1 MTTEDKSPTGEMVP
15 VEMGLVA
22 PVDAESILAAFRRF
36 EWLMKNVVGPG
47 DRQKVGSRSFI
58 KKSGCLKVALACNM
72 SLEKREEHVEKD
84 GDETVYHFTYRAI
97 ASTGRF
103 ADADAS
109 ASSGERNFTH
119 IPHDI
124 RALAQTRA
132 CNRAILNLSAA
143 GEVSFE
149 EMSPES
155 KTLDS
160 NPKSIL
166 KTVTLKKGWTW
177 NRVFTELGPEIEKR
191 QKELGEEKFSFEFA
205 AVVVAREKGCVKKQ
219 KKKGLDQ
226 ELPQ

>member
-1 MTTEDKSPTGEMVP
+1 MTTEDKPPTGEVVP

-36 EWLMKNVVGPG
+36 EWLMQNVVGPD

-84 GDETVYHFTYRAI
+84 GDEIVYHFTYRAI
-97 ASTGRF
+97 APTGRF

-109 ASSGERNFTH
+109 ASSGERKFTH

-132 CNRAILNLSAA
+132 CNRAILSLSGG

-149 EMSPES
+149 EMSPEP
-155 KTLDS
+155 KTPKLKGKNALDEV
-160 NPKSIL
+160 I
-166 KTVTLKKGWTW
+166 LKKGQTW
-177 NRVFTELGPEIEKR
+177 NKILKKFGPEIQTR
-191 QKELGEEKFSFEFA
+191 QEQLGDLWSFESA
-205 AVVVAREKGCVKKQ
+205 AVVFAREKGFVE
-219 KKKGLDQ
+219 GL
-226 ELPQ
+226 PK